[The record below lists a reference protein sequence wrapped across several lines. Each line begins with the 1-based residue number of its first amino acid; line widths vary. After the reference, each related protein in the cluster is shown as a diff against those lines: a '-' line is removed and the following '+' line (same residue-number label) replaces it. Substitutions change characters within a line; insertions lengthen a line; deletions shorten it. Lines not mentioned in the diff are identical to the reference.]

1 MSFPAKTCCAIS
13 LLVSLSP
20 VAAPCPQAPA
30 AASQCAADQ
39 PRSAVT
45 VSFEPS
51 QSLVRSTV
59 QVAAHQSLQYNF
71 PLTSGST
78 VVARFQV
85 SGGVNNSIK
94 VWLLDSA
101 NFQLYEAHQRF
112 SYYQGTAGAIRST
125 AHYIFRVPQNNIY
138 YLVLDNSGAWLLPRT
153 VNLYVYDLLPTKPP
167 ETLALEK

>member
-1 MSFPAKTCCAIS
+1 MIPSAKVSCAIS

-20 VAAPCPQAPA
+20 AAASCPQAA
-30 AASQCAADQ
+30 NQCADQ
-39 PRSAVT
+39 PASSVS

-101 NFQLYEAHQRF
+101 NFQLYQSHQRF

-125 AHYIFRVPQNNIY
+125 A
-138 YLVLDNSGAWLLPRT
+138 
-153 VNLYVYDLLPTKPP
+153 
-167 ETLALEK
+167 